1 MSFGYWMDKPKT
13 KDITGEQIQAGP
25 PLTSRRRRLSGKK
38 TEAPDTHA
46 KNFSRGSPGALF
58 IEWAERPQSHKDS
71 SRMSCLSLLDG
82 QDKDKGHTRRADSG
96 RRQRSP
102 IGAGDCPERKQKRR
116 IPMPK
121 TFPGEA
127 LEPYSLNGQSGSSHT
142 KTAPECRVFR
152 YWMDKTRTKD
162 INRRADSGR
171 PHCSPVRSGN
181 CPERKQKHRIPMPK
195 TFPGKAP
202 ELLFWLSTQANLLKM
217 AVN

>member
-1 MSFGYWMDKPKT
+1 MYIRYYIRTSSCTQINMDEDGLLRTTLRAEGLPLLGLLRQTQT
-13 KDITGEQIQAGP
+13 KKAVYRR
-25 PLTSRRRRLSGKK
+25 PLG
-38 TEAPDTHA
+38 
-46 KNFSRGSPGALF
+46 NF
-58 IEWAERPQSHKDS
+58 W
-71 SRMSCLSLLDG
+71 
-82 QDKDKGHTRRADSG
+82 SG
-96 RRQRSP
+96 RRKP
-102 IGAGDCPERKQKRR
+102 NRKTAERR
-116 IPMPK
+116 IETSK
-121 TFPGEA
+121 SFRGEA
-127 LEPYSLNGQSGSSHT
+127 PEPYSLNGQSGRSHT